1 MTIKHMQKN
10 ISAENITTL
19 FDIDVQRNN
28 NQEITGIILTR
39 KNFHTDTP
47 DTSYN
52 LLEYFYTKKDVN
64 DRIKIHLKIYPTE
77 AALNSANDSDAKQEN
92 YIYLVPYSS
101 SGDHN
106 EGIYKEY
113 VYIASDDSYE
123 EIGSTELD
131 LQPIINRISAV
142 ESGKQ
147 DKSNITTSWGNS
159 PSDSKYPSEKLVKDT
174 FDSLNNNFVEISDVD
189 EIPLEFTYEGES
201 SPETIYFLI
210 RPTVNNGD

>member
-19 FDIDVQRNN
+19 FDINVQRNN
-28 NQEITGIILTR
+28 NNEISSITLTR
-39 KNFHTDTP
+39 KNFHGDVL
-47 DTSYN
+47 DTSHD
-52 LLEYFYTKKDVN
+52 LLDYFYTKKQIN
-64 DRIKIHLKIYPTE
+64 DRIKVHLKIYQTK
-77 AALNSANDSDAKQEN
+77 AALDSANDDDAKQEN
-92 YIYLVPYSS
+92 YIYLVPYSN

-113 VYIASDDSYE
+113 IYIASDDSYE
-123 EIGSTELD
+123 EVGSTELD
-131 LQPIINRISAV
+131 LQPIINRISAM

-174 FDSLNNNFVEISDVD
+174 FNSLNNNFVETSDVD

-201 SPETIYFLI
+201 SSETIYFLI